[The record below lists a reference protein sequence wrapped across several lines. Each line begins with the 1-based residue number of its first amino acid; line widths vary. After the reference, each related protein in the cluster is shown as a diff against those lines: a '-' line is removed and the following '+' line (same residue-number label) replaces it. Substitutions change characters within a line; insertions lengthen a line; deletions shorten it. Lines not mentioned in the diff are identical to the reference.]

1 MCVINQGLAVMTEW
15 QLVRLFKTL
24 FGIELDLITIQ
35 TFRHD
40 IEAKLS
46 MRIKDQNVC

>member
-1 MCVINQGLAVMTEW
+1 MTDW
-15 QLVRLFKTL
+15 QIIRLFQTT
-24 FGIELDLITIQ
+24 FGINLDLTTTQ